1 MLLKK
6 IKLFSLIIVV
16 SVELYV
22 FSYEVCLYFVRF
34 CVFCHDLYFEISTSA
49 LSQQYCAQ
57 ALADCG
63 KALLVWYL
71 EEASMGQVPGAG
83 MLDVQVSSQGMLW
96 LLPGGIDVEDTELVS
111 WEKRRV
117 LVPEP
122 RLRYNARMSIF
133 VQCFCITILMPL
145 WQVGVFC
152 SISKLSYLLLLEREN
167 CDKLSCENG
176 QQPFNASICFWFV
189 FKEWFFFFRICSYM

>member
-1 MLLKK
+1 MECYVHSKRKQNVTKK
-6 IKLFSLIIVV
+6 IKLFSLIFVV

-57 ALADCG
+57 ALADCR

-83 MLDVQVSSQGMLW
+83 MLDIQVSSVNECSGFC
-96 LLPGGIDVEDTELVS
+96 LVVLMWRTQS
-111 WEKRRV
+111 W
-117 LVPEP
+117 
-122 RLRYNARMSIF
+122 
-133 VQCFCITILMPL
+133 
-145 WQVGVFC
+145 
-152 SISKLSYLLLLEREN
+152 
-167 CDKLSCENG
+167 
-176 QQPFNASICFWFV
+176 
-189 FKEWFFFFRICSYM
+189 